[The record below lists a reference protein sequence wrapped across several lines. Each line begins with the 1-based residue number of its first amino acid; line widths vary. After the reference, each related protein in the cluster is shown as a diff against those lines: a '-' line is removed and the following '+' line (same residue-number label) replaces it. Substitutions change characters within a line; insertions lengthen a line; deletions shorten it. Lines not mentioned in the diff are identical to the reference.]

1 MSLQVQGMQA
11 WPALMLAQTV
21 MPAQTTAPQGQKPV
35 GTSSSSATGTA
46 AASTMTSGSVQTGSM
61 LSVTAA
67 LDTILAALSSASP
80 AQSAPSAQTM
90 PGATPSSLSPATV
103 ADGSVTPR
111 AKQTQIASVSIPA
124 TNSLQPTQD
133 SSTGTDTVSASA
145 PTEMDTLLASIGQ
158 QATAPVMSQGSAV
171 SSPLSGRTSPAA
183 LSTSSSA
190 TTPVAVSAQ
199 PAQASD
205 GTTTPQQ
212 SQTAGVSNITV
223 ETSARAD
230 SRDSLA
236 SLATSPDHT
245 ASAGYNA
252 VTAPTDGAGIV
263 AGTEHQGN
271 GLSDHSGTSEGE
283 RGDDAQQQAGTA
295 SPASMTLSTDL
306 SAPSAFTLEHAG
318 QTTDTQSVQAQ
329 TQTDEEDEAGNQ
341 ILSSPGISRSADGQ
355 TSVSMTIMTADST
368 PVHVRLEGTDGIT
381 TGIVLQSEDEATAR
395 HLATNRHELV
405 TALGATGMEVGNLK
419 IDVVAATDNGANLT
433 DQAPVAMP
441 GMMAALQGA
450 CPATGPDRMGGS
462 HSRAVRG
469 GVVLSPRPRG
479 ELTLKA
485 APAMQPQGLAAHTP
499 EKGSTLP
506 HDPNGGSGNRKEK
519 RQ

>member
-1 MSLQVQGMQA
+1 MARAHAGPDGHARADHGPTGAKAGWNIQFIGYRYGGGFHHDIGKRADREHAVRHCRAGYH
-11 WPALMLAQTV
+11 T
-21 MPAQTTAPQGQKPV
+21 GGPV
-35 GTSSSSATGTA
+35 FR
-46 AASTMTSGSVQTGSM
+46 Q
-61 LSVTAA
+61 
-67 LDTILAALSSASP
+67 
-80 AQSAPSAQTM
+80 
-90 PGATPSSLSPATV
+90 PGAV
-103 ADGSVTPR
+103 R
-111 AKQTQIASVSIPA
+111 AIRPDHAGRHAVLPVSGHRRGWECHPTRETDTDASVSIPA

-462 HSRAVRG
+462 HSRQCV
-469 GVVLSPRPRG
+469 G
-479 ELTLKA
+479 EWFC
-485 APAMQPQGLAAHTP
+485 
-499 EKGSTLP
+499 LP
-506 HDPNGGSGNRKEK
+506 GPGGS
-519 RQ
+519 